1 MFTYSYRESRPVT
14 SELLDN
20 LEEGLYDKD
29 RMIADLLGWMSE
41 RDVAEFARANDY
53 AVAQDEDEDDEYYT
67 VTGCD
72 PEEYEDDGQPDE
84 AQEWESFDPDC

>member
-53 AVAQDEDEDDEYYT
+53 IVAQDEDEH
-67 VTGCD
+67 
-72 PEEYEDDGQPDE
+72 DGQPDE
-84 AQEWESFDPDC
+84 AQEWYDYDPDC

>member
-1 MFTYSYRESRPVT
+1 MFSYSYRESRPVT

-29 RMIADLLGWMSE
+29 RMIADLLGWLSE

-53 AVAQDEDEDDEYYT
+53 IVAQDEDEH
-67 VTGCD
+67 
-72 PEEYEDDGQPDE
+72 DGQPDE
-84 AQEWESFDPDC
+84 AQEWYDYDPDC

>member
-1 MFTYSYRESRPVT
+1 MFSYSYRESRPVT

-29 RMIADLLGWMSE
+29 RMIADLLGWLSE

-53 AVAQDEDEDDEYYT
+53 IVAQDEDEH
-67 VTGCD
+67 
-72 PEEYEDDGQPDE
+72 DGQPDE
-84 AQEWESFDPDC
+84 AQEWADFDPDC